1 MFHDLSIKP
10 YYTVS
15 GIFSSTKVYKNFEK
29 KKFSTNFNR
38 KERKK
43 KKKNYLERR
52 RSLFPLNKH
61 HETWAN
67 LRISS
72 LKSNYA

>member
-38 KERKK
+38 KEKK
-43 KKKNYLERR
+43 KKKKITWKEDVPF
-52 RSLFPLNKH
+52 FP
-61 HETWAN
+61 
-67 LRISS
+67 
-72 LKSNYA
+72 